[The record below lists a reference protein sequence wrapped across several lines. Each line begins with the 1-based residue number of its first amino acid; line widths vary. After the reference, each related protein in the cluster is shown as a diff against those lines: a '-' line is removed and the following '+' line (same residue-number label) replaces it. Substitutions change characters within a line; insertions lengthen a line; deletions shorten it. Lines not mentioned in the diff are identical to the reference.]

1 MKAAI
6 GPCRHRGPRRP
17 GTGGER
23 AHRRQGAQR
32 AGDEVR
38 VIFDGAG
45 TQWPGVLSDPQHKSP
60 RLWESV
66 ADTVA
71 GAYGYYAGAFDATD
85 GLPGADL
92 RAGLAPRGKLLV
104 GYLGRLAPRK
114 RVHLLAA
121 VCGLPGVRL
130 VVVGD
135 GPSQARSGWR
145 PVQRTECS
153 VERPATGPALVIF
166 RIALTRPQA
175 HVIGRR

>member
-121 VCGLPGVRL
+121 AVDFRACGWSWSATVRPRPGLGGVPFS
-130 VVVGD
+130 
-135 GPSQARSGWR
+135 GPSVPLNG
-145 PVQRTECS
+145 P
-153 VERPATGPALVIF
+153 RPA
-166 RIALTRPQA
+166 
-175 HVIGRR
+175 RRW